1 MKKDEFDMLAQDIWM
16 AIINTREQGQD
27 ENKGTVEV
35 KTERDIWK
43 TSGNIVFEVRYKG
56 KLSGISKTKADYWA
70 HILSY
75 KGEIKSIL
83 MFPTDVLK
91 SQLKHLM
98 KTNKAETIYGGDNN
112 DSEMIRVPIKNMYSK

>member
-1 MKKDEFDMLAQDIWM
+1 MKKEYNPYFDIDLSFGESFEKSLADIL
-16 AIINTREQGQD
+16 
-27 ENKGTVEV
+27 NKGTVEV

-83 MFPTDVLK
+83 IFPTDVLK

-98 KTNKAETIYGGDNN
+98 KTNKAETIYGGDTN